1 MSNIRP
7 FMASADDFRRPC
19 LNDLTD
25 FSLLRSSIASDF
37 DRTLNWTLLDPAL
50 GGLTLLNS
58 LKIGRKHFSV
68 LLNETLRETT
78 FNNTKSHFAT
88 VWKLR
93 KINLTLFSQKFRESN
108 VF

>member
-58 LKIGRKHFSV
+58 LKIGG
-68 LLNETLRETT
+68 
-78 FNNTKSHFAT
+78 NNYENF
-88 VWKLR
+88 L
-93 KINLTLFSQKFRESN
+93 
-108 VF
+108 

>member
-19 LNDLTD
+19 LNDLAD
-25 FSLLRSSIASDF
+25 FSFLRSSIASDF

-58 LKIGRKHFSV
+58 LKIGRRHVSV
-68 LLNETLRETT
+68 LLNETPRD
-78 FNNTKSHFAT
+78 S
-88 VWKLR
+88 
-93 KINLTLFSQKFRESN
+93 
-108 VF
+108 